1 MRQPIPFGKYL
12 LLERISV
19 GGMAEVFKAKS
30 FGVEG
35 FEKIIAI
42 KRILPTMV
50 EDADFIQMF
59 IDEAKIAG
67 QLSHANICQI
77 FELGKINESHFI
89 AMEFIWGK
97 DLLQIQNRFRKLRL
111 HMPVSMAAFVAA
123 KMCEGL
129 DYAHKKKDARG
140 QPLLVV
146 HRDVSPQNI
155 LVSYEGE
162 IKLIDFG
169 IAKAATR
176 SSKTQA
182 GVLKGKFGYMS
193 PEQVRGL
200 PLDRRSD
207 LFALGTILYE
217 LLTGERLFLG
227 ESDFSTLE
235 RVRNVDIS
243 PPSQHN
249 RNVPPALEKIVMKS
263 LAKEP
268 EDRYQWANE
277 LQEEL
282 LQFVM
287 GIQPVFT
294 AKQLSAWMK
303 EAFSPE
309 LARERQLLEQ
319 YKRLGRDG
327 IISGKPAAENKVS
340 VEQGLGRAGPPE
352 DGAERT
358 DLSPPS
364 FEDVLLQE
372 SLAAAPEVLTGPTL
386 AAVKAVPS
394 GGKPPAPSGGA
405 ARVSKGG
412 AQGFGDEGPT
422 EIFGEVESRVAAA
435 PVQIAAESTIILP
448 GGSAATPAAGV
459 SAATA
464 DAAKMGLASTPR
476 STSAA
481 ANAAP
486 APAPPPP
493 PSAAPLL
500 GSAAMPP
507 LTQLAPPPV
516 PRSPSSSSSS
526 SGLSGSGAAPAL
538 VSAMSTPVPGALP
551 AQLAGGS
558 SAPAPFG
565 GAATGSLPRPAS
577 VSSAF
582 GLPAG
587 ASADA
592 EHARVATS
600 RPRWLPPRALLRDV
614 GIGMGVAVLVLGLV
628 VGGRFVLGS
637 TPRAPVVEPPA
648 PSGTIVVAATDH
660 GPGDVYVNGAK
671 RAELVAGAEPV
682 TLESLEDGDYDIT
695 VKRAGVPDCV
705 HEVRLDSRH
714 PEVVICRF
722 EPPPVAHGKL
732 VLRLKTEGATVL
744 VDNQEISADA
754 IQAPL
759 ELAPRVEHTITI
771 QREGYVTQ
779 QLQLVLAEGEA
790 QEREIELLAQK
801 PTPRPAP
808 RPKAP
813 PPPPPQPEESADGTT
828 QPPPDSDEEQVGYLI
843 ANTTPY
849 AKVIIDAHDTGKM
862 TPIAPRA
869 KIPLKPGKHTV
880 TFVVGP
886 DSFNYPIII
895 EAGRDHRLIKTLPVE

>member
-1 MRQPIPFGKYL
+1 VRQPIPFGKYL

-111 HMPVSMAAFVAA
+111 HMPVSMAAFIAA

-140 QPLLVV
+140 NPLHIV

-235 RVRNVDIS
+235 KVRNADIQ
-243 PPSQHN
+243 PPSRHN
-249 RNVPPALEKIVMKS
+249 RNVPPALEKIVMKA

-268 EDRYQWANE
+268 EDRFQWANE

-282 LQFVM
+282 LSFVM
-287 GIQPVFT
+287 GVPPVFT

-303 EAFSPE
+303 EAFAPE

-327 IISGKPAAENKVS
+327 IIAGKPAAENTLT
-340 VEQGLGRAGPPE
+340 VEQGLGQAPPPAPE
-352 DGAERT
+352 ADRT
-358 DLSPPS
+358 ELNPPTFEDLSA
-364 FEDVLLQE
+364 ELV
-372 SLAAAPEVLTGPTL
+372 AAVPEVLTGPTL
-386 AAVKAVPS
+386 QAVKALPP
-394 GGKPPAPSGGA
+394 GKPPAP
-405 ARVSKGG
+405 ARNPKPAGS
-412 AQGFGDEGPT
+412 GFGDEAPT
-422 EIFGEVESRVAAA
+422 EIFGEVESK
-435 PVQIAAESTIILP
+435 PIAVVLGVPRESTVILP
-448 GGSAATPAAGV
+448 T
-459 SAATA
+459 
-464 DAAKMGLASTPR
+464 AST
-476 STSAA
+476 
-481 ANAAP
+481 AAP
-486 APAPPPP
+486 APAAGTPPTRSSGSVAVPAASPPPRATPPAGARASAPVAVPATPMPPPP
-493 PSAAPLL
+493 QPTPLPPAPVPF
-500 GSAAMPP
+500 GAG
-507 LTQLAPPPV
+507 APP
-516 PRSPSSSSSS
+516 
-526 SGLSGSGAAPAL
+526 AASAFGPPA
-538 VSAMSTPVPGALP
+538 V
-551 AQLAGGS
+551 
-558 SAPAPFG
+558 
-565 GAATGSLPRPAS
+565 PAS
-577 VSSAF
+577 V
-582 GLPAG
+582 
-587 ASADA
+587 AS
-592 EHARVATS
+592 T
-600 RPRWLPPRALLRDV
+600 RPRLDSRMLSRGLMRDL
-614 GIGMGVAVLVLGLV
+614 GIGAGVAVLVLGLV
-628 VGGRFVLGS
+628 VGGRFVLGGS
-637 TPRAPVVEPPA
+637 RPPVVVEAAPA
-648 PSGTIVVAATDH
+648 GTIVVAAADR
-660 GPGDVYVNGAK
+660 GGGEVYVNGEK
-671 RAELVAGAEPV
+671 RGDLVPNAEPM
-682 TLESLEDGDYDIT
+682 TLDGLDDGNYEIT
-695 VKRAGVPDCV
+695 VKRGGVPDCKRSL
-705 HEVRLDSRH
+705 RLDARH
-714 PEVVICRF
+714 PEVVICHF

-732 VLRLKTEGATVL
+732 VLHLATVGATVL
-744 VDNQEISADA
+744 VDNQEISAEA
-754 IQAPL
+754 ASEPL
-759 ELAPRVEHTITI
+759 ELAPRVEHTITV
-771 QREGYVTQ
+771 QREGYVPQ
-779 QLQLVLAEGEA
+779 QLRLVLAEGES
-790 QEREIELLAQK
+790 QERTITLEPVPEPKRSARPPKPKSEPEPEQAPA
-801 PTPRPAP
+801 PTPVAATPDAAPA
-808 RPKAP
+808 AS
-813 PPPPPQPEESADGTT
+813 EE
-828 QPPPDSDEEQVGYLI
+828 VGYLI

-849 AKVIIDAHDTGKM
+849 AKVLIDAHDTGKM

-880 TFVVGP
+880 TFVVGE
-886 DSFNYPIII
+886 DSFDYPIVI